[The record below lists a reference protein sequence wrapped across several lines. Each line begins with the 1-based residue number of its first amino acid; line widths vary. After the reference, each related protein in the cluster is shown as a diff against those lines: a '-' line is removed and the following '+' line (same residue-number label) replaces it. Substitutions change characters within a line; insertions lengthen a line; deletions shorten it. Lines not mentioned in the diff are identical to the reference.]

1 MTFVITETCIDVRD
15 QTCVEVCP
23 VDCIHFEEGKDR
35 ILYIDPVEC
44 IDCGACVPVCP
55 EDAIFEEVDV
65 PQDQQ
70 RFTEINAL
78 WYQDPDAARAQV
90 GGAPAPAAEG
100 APAETA
106 ADSDSDAEEDAAET
120 EEAAAPVAA
129 SGSIQVEA
137 PAPVGDA
144 TAEARSRPV
153 SAGLIALTG
162 LSVSLVIMALL
173 PGPRWLTVGDVEL
186 HAAVLLLTPP
196 GLVFLL
202 LFVVTEAR
210 ARGAYAGPRERERES
225 VAWRDTSMDWRR
237 SEESRLDELTRV
249 VTQIAESRFP
259 FPNEQFPDYRT
270 HVNMPQP
277 TMALEFTDGGGEK
290 LFPDIVVVEYPGNYP
305 VIVVQVET
313 RETLTREQAER
324 VWSRLQTAEA
334 PLNIYVP
341 AGLAAHAKD
350 YARAAGIN
358 HPQLRTWR
366 RGPNGII
373 VREI

>member
-1 MTFVITETCIDVRD
+1 MTFVITETCIDVKD

-23 VDCIHFEEGKDR
+23 VDCIHFEEDKDR

-55 EDAIFEEVDV
+55 EDAIFDEPDV
-65 PQDQQ
+65 PEDQQ

-90 GGAPAPAAEG
+90 GGAAAPAAEG
-100 APAETA
+100 APAEA
-106 ADSDSDAEEDAAET
+106 AAAATEAAEAPAET

-129 SGSIQVEA
+129 SGAIQVEA
-137 PAPVGDA
+137 PAPGGA
-144 TAEARSRPV
+144 AIAASGSRPV

-162 LSVSLVIMALL
+162 LSVALVLMALL
-173 PGPRWLTVGDVEL
+173 PGPRWLTAGDVEL

-196 GLVFLL
+196 ALVFLL
-202 LFVVTEAR
+202 LFLRAEAR
-210 ARGAYAGPRERERES
+210 AQGAYAAPRERERES
-225 VAWRDTSMDWRR
+225 AAWRDTPADWRR
-237 SEESRLDELTRV
+237 SEESRLDELTHA
-249 VTQIAESRFP
+249 VTQIAENRFP
-259 FPNEQFPDYRT
+259 FPNAQFPNYRT
-270 HVNMPQP
+270 HVNVPRP
-277 TMALEFTDGGGEK
+277 TMALEFTDGGGER

-341 AGLAAHAKD
+341 AGLAAHARD
-350 YARAAGIN
+350 YARAAGIDDLR
-358 HPQLRTWR
+358 LRTWR